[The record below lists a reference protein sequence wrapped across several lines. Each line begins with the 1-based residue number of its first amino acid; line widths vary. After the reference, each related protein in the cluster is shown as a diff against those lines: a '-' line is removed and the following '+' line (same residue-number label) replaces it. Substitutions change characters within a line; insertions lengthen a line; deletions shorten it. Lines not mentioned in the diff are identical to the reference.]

1 LPRQVLAGAKALS
14 CPRLLQPT
22 STSGRQRIPTAL
34 PFSLVAITFADQP
47 IETHTPPKPPTIGK
61 WMYEV
66 FGTESEGHIGLLH
79 FTFLDQDRTIRAAL
93 KLAHT
98 ASLASGVVTTSLV
111 ILKEE
116 GVGDFSAKDREHG
129 YSYQSRFSFC
139 GMQVKERHQS
149 SNLNKWAVPRF
160 DEDFSLDGAPT

>member
-1 LPRQVLAGAKALS
+1 
-14 CPRLLQPT
+14 
-22 STSGRQRIPTAL
+22 
-34 PFSLVAITFADQP
+34 
-47 IETHTPPKPPTIGK
+47 
-61 WMYEV
+61 MYEV